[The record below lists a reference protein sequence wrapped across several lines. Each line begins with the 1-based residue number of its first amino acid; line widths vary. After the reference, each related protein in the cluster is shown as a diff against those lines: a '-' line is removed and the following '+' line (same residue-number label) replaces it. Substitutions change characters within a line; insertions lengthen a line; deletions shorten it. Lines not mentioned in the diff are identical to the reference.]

1 MPAVSRRHA
10 RWFSHVNAVNPAK
23 NMRHWLTGKS
33 SLTAK
38 LVTRSKRFR
47 VIPLQ
52 QQHAL
57 CLADEYAAIHLPRRQ
72 QVWERDVLLEC
83 DGRAVVYAHT
93 VVPLNASTEDWPFFR
108 ALGARSLGS
117 ALFSDP
123 LIKRGHLQFARLP
136 AGHPLLARAARAL
149 GAQDSPGSLYA
160 RRCLYRR
167 KRGYLLVT
175 EVFLP
180 SIADLP
186 ARVNGVRD
194 E

>member
-1 MPAVSRRHA
+1 MQANSRRQA
-10 RWFSHVNAVNPAK
+10 SWFSHVNAVNPTTD
-23 NMRHWLTGKS
+23 MRHWLTGKA

-38 LVTRSKRFR
+38 LVARSAQFR
-47 VIPLQ
+47 VQPLQ
-52 QQHAL
+52 QQRAL
-57 CLADEYAAIHLPRRQ
+57 CLADEYATIQLPRRQ

-93 VVPLNASTEDWPFFR
+93 VVPLNASTDDWPFFR
-108 ALGARSLGS
+108 TLGARSLGL

-136 AGHPLLARAARAL
+136 VGHPLMRRAMRAL
-149 GAQDSPGSLYA
+149 GGNGASGSLYA

-175 EVFLP
+175 ELFLP
-180 SIADLP
+180 AIADLP
-186 ARVNGVRD
+186 ATVRVASD